1 MTTTGPREDPESGA
15 LLRKVDCIQ
24 LAVRDLDEAIA
35 FYGRLGHPVV
45 WLRRTQAGLGMP
57 ETDAELVLQT
67 DRSDP
72 EVDLLV
78 KSVDA
83 AVTRF
88 VEAGG
93 RVVEQPFDVEIGRC
107 AVVEDPWS
115 NRIVLIDMKSGP
127 LKS

>member
-1 MTTTGPREDPESGA
+1 
-15 LLRKVDCIQ
+15 
-24 LAVRDLDEAIA
+24 
-35 FYGRLGHPVV
+35 
-45 WLRRTQAGLGMP
+45 MP

-93 RVVEQPFDVEIGRC
+93 RIVEQPFDVEIGRC

-115 NRIVLIDMKSGP
+115 NRIVLLS
-127 LKS
+127 